1 MAYSINFTN
10 NAENDPIVIEDGT
23 INQTTSLKFPGRGA
37 TGYGAV
43 IAEDLLHLLENFAK
57 NTEPSNAITGQLW
70 FDSLKEVMLNQI
82 QPLQTEEIFG

>member
-10 NAENDPIVIEDGT
+10 NAEKDPIVIEDGT

-43 IAEDLLHLLENFAK
+43 IAEDLLHLLENFA
-57 NTEPSNAITGQLW
+57 NPNRTSNAVEGQLW
-70 FDSLKEVMLNQI
+70 FDSLNDQL
-82 QPLQTEEIFG
+82 